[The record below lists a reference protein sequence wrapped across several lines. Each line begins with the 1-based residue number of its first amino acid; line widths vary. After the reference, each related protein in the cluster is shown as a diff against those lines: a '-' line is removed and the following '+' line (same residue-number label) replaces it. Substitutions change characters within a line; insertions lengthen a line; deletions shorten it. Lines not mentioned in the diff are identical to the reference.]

1 MSKLL
6 DWIKANSKEGANI
19 AEAEELVQKGTF
31 DGITTKEQ
39 AIDFIGKNAA
49 FKSAADS
56 LISTAVSN
64 HDEKFKAE
72 KLPALIEEEKK
83 KIQKELNPDETPE
96 QKRIRELEEGIKA
109 RDQKDAIADRKS
121 LLRTKAAELKADPL
135 WAEKYYIYG
144 DDAEKMMI
152 AEHTDRQKS
161 ITDAVEAAKKDIYG
175 NNQPPTGPE
184 IPEDKIIKR
193 DAFDQMSASDRM
205 GAIKSGKVVID

>member
-161 ITDAVEAAKKDIYG
+161 ITDAVEAAKRIF
-175 NNQPPTGPE
+175 TGITSLQQARRFP
-184 IPEDKIIKR
+184 KIK
-193 DAFDQMSASDRM
+193 
-205 GAIKSGKVVID
+205 